1 MVGSVGPPHD
11 RLHGR
16 QRRHD
21 AQYPGG
27 TDPGASAARLLLPT
41 LADELRAQRS
51 GARVATVALK
61 ARSAIMLAGHGG
73 DAVTWMDEDYQ
84 EWQTSTAFTPQR
96 VAGVQALLAANPVDA
111 DFGKSWTRRLPVE
124 RYQSVDEG
132 EGEAPPRGWSA
143 AFPHVLQGNNDKAPG
158 RDFRGQWARS
168 PFADAWVGRYAS
180 AVADSLQLGRDDQTD
195 FLGVSFST
203 PDLVGHAFGPLSQEV
218 QDIYAHLDVT
228 IGILL
233 DHLDAL
239 VGRDRYVVA
248 LTADHGVSLVPE
260 NSAVSREE
268 AGRVSTARIAE
279 QLERAAQAAAAGS
292 GSYIARV
299 NGSDVYFTDGSFER
313 LTKTPAALNAVV
325 AALESYPGVGRVFRR
340 EQLLGGADSA
350 DPLLRAAALSYVPRA
365 SGDLLF
371 AVRPGWVSVASGT
384 THGTANL
391 YDQRVPI
398 IFMGPG
404 IRPGEYPRRRD
415 PGRYRSDAGV
425 HRRRDP
431 GPRRGTP
438 PQCHRLAEALISRRA
453 CWRSSAAFRTAM
465 SRPMGRSPPVP
476 AVPARRGP
484 WATSCGPAAVRTSPA
499 IASSPPAAGSAA
511 MAAAKCSSAS
521 C

>member
-1 MVGSVGPPHD
+1 MRADYVERFRGDWTAGLKRLVGDGAWFSNAAYPYLGTYTCAGHATVATGAFPH
-11 RLHGR
+11 LHGIMQNTWWDR
-16 QRRHD
+16 SARRTIACTD
-21 AQYPGG
+21 DNDVTTLQYPGG
-27 TDPGASAARLLLPT
+27 TDSGASAARLLLPT

-96 VAGVQALLAANPVDA
+96 VAGVQAILAANPVDA

-124 RYQSVDEG
+124 RYAAVDEG
-132 EGEAPPRGWSA
+132 EDEAPPRGWSA
-143 AFPHVLQGNNDKAPG
+143 AFPHVLQGNNDTAPG
-158 RDFRGQWARS
+158 RDFRGQWVRS

-180 AVADSLQLGRDDQTD
+180 AVAESLQLGRDDQTD

-248 LTADHGVSLVPE
+248 LTADHGVSIVPE
-260 NSAVSREE
+260 RSAVSREE

-325 AALESYPGVGRVFRR
+325 TALESYPGVGRVFRR
-340 EQLLGGADSA
+340 EQLLGGTDSA

-371 AVRPGWVSVASGT
+371 ALRPGWVSIASGT

-404 IRPGEYPRRRD
+404 IRPGEYRD
-415 PGRYRSDAGV
+415 AVTPADIAPTLASIAGV
-425 HRRRDP
+425 TLGR
-431 GPRRGTP
+431 
-438 PQCHRLAEALISRRA
+438 AEG
-453 CWRSSAAFRTAM
+453 
-465 SRPMGRSPPVP
+465 RPLNAIVSPKP
-476 AVPARRGP
+476 
-484 WATSCGPAAVRTSPA
+484 
-499 IASSPPAAGSAA
+499 
-511 MAAAKCSSAS
+511 
-521 C
+521 